1 VSDDVAIIMSGAAAR
16 GAFQAG
22 ALTRIIPALLAEGHR
37 PSLFLGTSVGA
48 INAAMWGSLAHL
60 DPDDAAQQMLHT
72 WRAMDSKGIHRHP
85 LRTMLTG
92 DGPRLLLSMAGIGH
106 GASALLDT
114 SPLATRSAR
123 LVDMEQLARNVQDG
137 HIDGIGVT
145 ATRMPRASGGQDGRD
160 RPRTMMF
167 MHGPGLPLHKVRDP
181 ARAVDVCE
189 GPLTAEH
196 VLASAAIPMGFPPV
210 RIDHPADV
218 AGWYCDGGVRLNAP
232 LRPAIALGAKRV
244 VVIDSMPNDPGEP
257 LPPSPADE
265 PMPPLSDIAAM
276 LLDATMGNEVAEDIR
291 LLRTR
296 NLMLAQAIAAEA
308 QVRHSDGTLMG
319 VTPYIVVSPEPG
331 ELRSLAEDVV
341 SEKTGNPLSSVFNS
355 VPYAL
360 SRALRA
366 LGNSPGHMEL
376 FSYLFFDKDY
386 FQAQI
391 DVGIAAADQAIANG
405 WLDY

>member
-1 VSDDVAIIMSGAAAR
+1 
-16 GAFQAG
+16 
-22 ALTRIIPALLAEGHR
+22 
-37 PSLFLGTSVGA
+37 
-48 INAAMWGSLAHL
+48 
-60 DPDDAAQQMLHT
+60 
-72 WRAMDSKGIHRHP
+72 
-85 LRTMLTG
+85 
-92 DGPRLLLSMAGIGH
+92 
-106 GASALLDT
+106 
-114 SPLATRSAR
+114 
-123 LVDMEQLARNVQDG
+123 
-137 HIDGIGVT
+137 
-145 ATRMPRASGGQDGRD
+145 
-160 RPRTMMF
+160 
-167 MHGPGLPLHKVRDP
+167 
-181 ARAVDVCE
+181 
-189 GPLTAEH
+189 
-196 VLASAAIPMGFPPV
+196 
-210 RIDHPADV
+210 
-218 AGWYCDGGVRLNAP
+218 
-232 LRPAIALGAKRV
+232 
-244 VVIDSMPNDPGEP
+244 MPNDPGEP

>member
-1 VSDDVAIIMSGAAAR
+1 
-16 GAFQAG
+16 
-22 ALTRIIPALLAEGHR
+22 
-37 PSLFLGTSVGA
+37 
-48 INAAMWGSLAHL
+48 LAHL
-60 DPDDAAQQMLHT
+60 EVDEAAEHMLHT
-72 WRAMDSKGIHRHP
+72 WRSMDSKGIHRHP
-85 LRTMLTG
+85 LRTLLAG

-114 SPLATRSAR
+114 SPLTTHSAR
-123 LVDMEQLARNVQDG
+123 LVDMDQLARNVADG
-137 HIDGIGVT
+137 HLDGIGVT
-145 ATRMPRASGGQDGRD
+145 ATRMPRAGGARD
-160 RPRTMMF
+160 RPRTMLF

-181 ARAVDVCE
+181 ARAVDLCE
-189 GPLTAEH
+189 GPLTADH

-210 RIDHPADV
+210 RIDHPPEV

-232 LRPAIALGAKRV
+232 LRPAVALGARRV

-257 LPPSPADE
+257 LPPSPTDE

-296 NLMLAQAIAAEA
+296 NLMLAQAIAANAE
-308 QVRHSDGTLMG
+308 VRHSDGTLMG

-331 ELRSLAEDVV
+331 QLRTLAEEVV
-341 SEKTGNPLSSVFNS
+341 AHKTSNPLASALNT

-366 LGNSPGHMEL
+366 LGNSPGYMEL

-391 DVGIAAADQAIANG
+391 EVGIMAADEAIANG
-405 WLDY
+405 WLE